1 MSNRESDTT
10 VRRNNGKVV
19 INNTA
24 TQTFKEEDFVDVYED
39 NLTNYNNLI
48 NNIERMQDQ
57 RQEILEEN
65 EEELAAI
72 NYVLGNETP
81 YEGEIEE
88 LEDAITEDAFQM
100 HEQVSQI
107 NNNINQLRSQKQTL
121 EEQLGAMS
129 DVAVEVGEDV
139 EEFEVKEI

>member
-1 MSNRESDTT
+1 MSQRDSDTT

-24 TQTFKEEDFVDVYED
+24 TQTFEEEDFVDVYED
-39 NLTNYNNLI
+39 NLTNYNNLL
-48 NNIERMQDQ
+48 NRIEQMQDQ
-57 RQEILEEN
+57 RQDILDEN

-81 YEGEIEE
+81 YEGEVEE
-88 LEDAITEDAFQM
+88 LENAVTEDAFQM

-107 NNNINQLRSQKQTL
+107 NNNIDQLRSQKQTL

-129 DVAVEVGEDV
+129 DVAVEISDDV
-139 EEFEVKEI
+139 EDFEEKEI